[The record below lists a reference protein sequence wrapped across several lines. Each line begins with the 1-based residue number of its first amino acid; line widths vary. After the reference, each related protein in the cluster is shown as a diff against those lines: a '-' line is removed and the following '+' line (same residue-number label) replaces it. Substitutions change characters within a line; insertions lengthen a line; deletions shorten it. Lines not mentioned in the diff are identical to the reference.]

1 MIIEGTLS
9 RRLLPI
15 GLGILFFAV
24 LAKPE
29 KPLAASEA
37 KPFAFLYVSL
47 AGDAHYAQ
55 TKSYTG
61 LVLRDRKPPIDGAQA
76 AIRESRIIG
85 RSIGMTFTLE
95 HVELQTIDDA
105 ADAVAER
112 LTETAA
118 KVVLLDLPL
127 APFQAVVE
135 RFSDSD
141 NVIFFNIRHRD
152 DGLREKP
159 CTASLFHALPSNR
172 MLGDALAQYLKSR
185 GWTRV
190 LVLARETP
198 DDQDLADRFVAS
210 AKKFGLTVADRRAF
224 VLGNDPRQRDK
235 NNIALLTGGARYDAV
250 FLADGEGEFGRYVP
264 YATFRPR
271 PVVGTDGLVASAWH
285 WTWERHGAPQLNQ
298 RFDRRASR
306 HMAAED
312 WAGWVAVRSVVEAIT
327 RGGSTDIARV
337 RTTLTG
343 DDFAVDLYKGVP
355 GGFRPWDHQLRQPI
369 LLHTYNAVI
378 ARAPIEGFL
387 HKDNVLD
394 SLGIDRDES
403 ACRLDERP
411 R

>member
-1 MIIEGTLS
+1 MIIEGALL
-9 RRLLPI
+9 RRLLSV
-15 GLGILFFAV
+15 GLAVLLLAV
-24 LAKPE
+24 LAQPG

-55 TKSYTG
+55 SKSYTG
-61 LVLRDRKPPIDGAQA
+61 LVLRDRKPPIAGAQA

-85 RSIGMTFTLE
+85 RSAGVKFTLE
-95 HVELQTIDDA
+95 HAEL
-105 ADAVAER
+105 
-112 LTETAA
+112 ETAEDGADQIAGILARSGA
-118 KVVLLDLPL
+118 KAVLLDLPL
-127 APFQAVVE
+127 APFRAVTR
-135 RFSDSD
+135 RFADKD
-141 NVIFFNIRHRD
+141 DVIFFNIRHRD
-152 DGLREKP
+152 DVLRQTE
-159 CTASLFHALPSNR
+159 CATSLFHALPSNR
-172 MLGDALAQYLKSR
+172 MLTDALAQYLKSR

-190 LVLARETP
+190 LVLARETQE
-198 DDQDLADRFVAS
+198 DQNIADRFTAS
-210 AKKFGLTVADRRAF
+210 ANKFGLTIADRRAF
-224 VLGNDPRQRDK
+224 VLGNDPRERDK
-235 NNIALLTGGARYDAV
+235 NNITLLTGGARYDAL

-285 WTWERHGAPQLNQ
+285 WTWERYGAPQLNQ

-306 HMAAED
+306 HMSAED
-312 WAGWVAVRSVVEAIT
+312 WAGWVAVRSVVEAVT
-327 RGGSTDIARV
+327 RSASTEIA
-337 RTTLTG
+337 TIKKTLTD

-355 GGFRPWDHQLRQPI
+355 GGFRPWNHQLRQPI

-403 ACRLDERP
+403 TCRLDRQTP
-411 R
+411 